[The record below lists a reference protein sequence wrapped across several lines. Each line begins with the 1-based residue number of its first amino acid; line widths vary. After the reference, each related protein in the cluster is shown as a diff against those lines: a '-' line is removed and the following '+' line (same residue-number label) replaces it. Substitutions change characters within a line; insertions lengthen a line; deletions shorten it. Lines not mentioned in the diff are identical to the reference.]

1 MQICNA
7 KAPYEQEASSSS
19 SRLKR
24 EEMIPIQSN
33 QIQREESIA

>member
-1 MQICNA
+1 MQKHRMNKKLA
-7 KAPYEQEASSSS
+7 AAE
-19 SRLKR
+19 R